1 MNLEAFK
8 SKLASLTPLGFTV
21 CFHSTAV
28 FPTPSA
34 TSNKGMRCET
44 IHINYEFIKI
54 FVI

>member
-34 TSNKGMRCET
+34 TSEQKYEMW
-44 IHINYEFIKI
+44 NYTHKLWIYQKYL
-54 FVI
+54 